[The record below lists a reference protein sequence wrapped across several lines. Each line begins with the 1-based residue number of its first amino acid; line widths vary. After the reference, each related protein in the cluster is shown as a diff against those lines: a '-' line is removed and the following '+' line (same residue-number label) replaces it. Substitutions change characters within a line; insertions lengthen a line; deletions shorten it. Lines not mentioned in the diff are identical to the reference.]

1 MIRNVGGFRCF
12 CVATEAFGRKA
23 EAVEL
28 SDGPHF
34 VAGIAVHHRVRAN
47 ERKTIL
53 VLVDVMDRYLPAVC
67 VVAQLTLRAVLAPM
81 EISMTVLALVR
92 SISEFQIPVAVAT

>member
-1 MIRNVGGFRCF
+1 
-12 CVATEAFGRKA
+12 
-23 EAVEL
+23 
-28 SDGPHF
+28 
-34 VAGIAVHHRVRAN
+34 
-47 ERKTIL
+47 
-53 VLVDVMDRYLPAVC
+53 MDRYLPAVC